1 MAYESFPGAKL
12 DDITASALR
21 DMFSQSPAVKASKA
35 AVEQVADPTHH
46 LHASQAPLEKPFPA
60 YIDPRW
66 RAVAHMRIKDFAS
79 WRDCAAAVGVNYVT
93 VLAWSKKP
101 LYRAYEAHLQGAYL
115 DSESS
120 LPVTVREKREQV
132 RVRIEDNA
140 GEMFDRLLTIL
151 DTTGD
156 AKLQA
161 SIAQDL
167 LDRAG
172 VQAVQER
179 TMRHVHQINDTK
191 LQELFDRAREIG
203 QPIIDVKAVP
213 APDDVGPNGFAKTTP
228 DDAHSNV
235 APSTGDTTSAER
247 HQELPSA
254 E

>member
-12 DDITASALR
+12 DVVTAEALR
-21 DMFSQSPAVKASKA
+21 DMFSQSPTVKAARS
-35 AVEQVADPTHH
+35 AVEQVTPRSPDPTHPSH
-46 LHASQAPLEKPFPA
+46 TSQAPLEKPFPA

-66 RAVAHMRIKDFAS
+66 RAVAHMRIKEFAS
-79 WRDCAAAVGVNYVT
+79 WRDCASAVGVNYVT

-101 LYRAYEAHLQGAYL
+101 LYQAYEAHLQGAYL

-120 LPVTVREKREQV
+120 LPVAVREKREQV
-132 RVRIEDNA
+132 RTRIEDNA
-140 GEMFDRLLTIL
+140 GEMFDRLLAIL

-161 SIAQDL
+161 NIAQDL

-172 VQAVQER
+172 VQAVQEK

-203 QPIIDVKAVP
+203 QPIIDVTATPVP
-213 APDDVGPNGFAKTTP
+213 DSVEQSKPVE
-228 DDAHSNV
+228 SSEV
-235 APSTGDTTSAER
+235 
-247 HQELPSA
+247 
-254 E
+254 